1 MDQSS
6 ADGGTAT
13 RRPSPPSKIVTDL
26 SGIGVV
32 CTGYMEK
39 KNPNALGV
47 SWQRRFLVLTHESL
61 HWFKREAG
69 SELFGEERGMEAISN
84 IETVKLLAS
93 NKDVFELCAKGGKR
107 QFRVLGDGGSQPN
120 SAEEWVHA
128 LNQCMAK
135 CSSSPK
141 RRTATLSNIRPNE
154 HQKNRTANFETL
166 TVGIVSVRR
175 SAERQE
181 VVIARNPA
189 WERMILVSDFQP
201 GDELLMSTSNGGVA
215 CVNFDTLQQNE
226 TEGGEFDVTIEGG
239 AIHTSLRMSV
249 VQDPGAAGG
258 GGEVGAASANVAST
272 NSGSPLPSRKI
283 ASPSTPGS
291 TPGGRVVSAASPSS
305 WLFAL
310 PKDGASTVTLLLSL
324 MALLV
329 GAYSL
334 DQVGPNT
341 ILLFLCCLLLALNG
355 LYQSRATKPELG
367 VVSSLSPGVGVG
379 MGLSGGGGAGV
390 GEGVV
395 LGVGKNFRIVLHSH
409 SFASARTKGD
419 AIVSGG
425 EASAGDSVG
434 MAMGDGGE
442 TAEEAEDASNTIPK
456 RFIDGCEGNMKEA
469 RRRWD
474 ITSKWRREERVDDI
488 LNERQ
493 PHFRKIKEHYPHFNS
508 GRGKAGHAIYWERPG
523 EIALEPLLKAGI
535 KTDDLCRHWIFVTE
549 FQWAVLCKGDE
560 TAKSIAVIDVKGVG
574 IWDLVGP
581 KLECVKKCVG
591 MANQHYPER
600 SLVVYFVNASWFFT
614 AVWGAIKPWVHP
626 NTQRKVR
633 RVFFD

>member
-1 MDQSS
+1 
-6 ADGGTAT
+6 
-13 RRPSPPSKIVTDL
+13 
-26 SGIGVV
+26 
-32 CTGYMEK
+32 
-39 KNPNALGV
+39 
-47 SWQRRFLVLTHESL
+47 
-61 HWFKREAG
+61 
-69 SELFGEERGMEAISN
+69 
-84 IETVKLLAS
+84 
-93 NKDVFELCAKGGKR
+93 
-107 QFRVLGDGGSQPN
+107 
-120 SAEEWVHA
+120 
-128 LNQCMAK
+128 
-135 CSSSPK
+135 
-141 RRTATLSNIRPNE
+141 
-154 HQKNRTANFETL
+154 
-166 TVGIVSVRR
+166 
-175 SAERQE
+175 
-181 VVIARNPA
+181 
-189 WERMILVSDFQP
+189 
-201 GDELLMSTSNGGVA
+201 
-215 CVNFDTLQQNE
+215 
-226 TEGGEFDVTIEGG
+226 
-239 AIHTSLRMSV
+239 
-249 VQDPGAAGG
+249 
-258 GGEVGAASANVAST
+258 
-272 NSGSPLPSRKI
+272 
-283 ASPSTPGS
+283 
-291 TPGGRVVSAASPSS
+291 
-305 WLFAL
+305 L

-379 MGLSGGGGAGV
+379 GGGGAGV

-419 AIVSGG
+419 AIASGG

-442 TAEEAEDASNTIPK
+442 NAEEAEDASNTIPK

-523 EIALEPLLKAGI
+523 EIALEPLLKAGV

-549 FQWAVLCKGDE
+549 YQWAVLCKGDE

-633 RVFFD
+633 GVFDCC